1 MQRTSVLTAVLL
13 ALTFGGFCRAE
24 VSGWENHLSTDWVTK
39 IIARDGKLYLATDGG
54 LVIYDVNSGDS
65 RFLDRTDGL
74 ADNKI
79 LGLAEHNGKVWLGG
93 QYLGVSTYDS
103 QGFRNYRFPFQ
114 GQSSFA
120 FDDVSGKVYIGSLHD
135 IYVLSGDQVSVYTP
149 DPAADIHHYPIFNAL
164 AMDRNHTLWFGGY
177 IFGYLTANGQT
188 TIIDCDHSD
197 IRDILVDA
205 DGNKWLATNRGL
217 KRYDGQ
223 QFTSF
228 TRAAGHLPS
237 DDLLDIDFDAQCN
250 LWMACGNTVVK
261 YDGQTF
267 RTYPLPTEYASD
279 MVYSVAAYGDCVWV
293 GTRRH
298 GLMRLKDGA
307 FTHVDICRNG
317 LHTNI
322 LYDVSCADSHG
333 NVFFVTE
340 YSLQQYAGEG
350 RWKHHFNSEGENEQS
365 DRGFTPA
372 VSAAAFDRQGRL
384 WVAPWNPDT
393 ALVVISGD
401 DTTAI
406 RWADTPMTATS
417 NRINRLAFDSHN
429 NLWVGTNAGL
439 FSLASDGA
447 RWTTYTSANTP
458 MPGDWVTALTV
469 DHTDRVWLSIY
480 DLGLLCF
487 DGQTWTK
494 YDSENSPLP
503 YNYIS
508 SIKVDSHNKV
518 WMNNRQV
525 INIPVSGAE
534 YGGGLIGFDGTR
546 WEIYD
551 RHNSPV
557 GSNCITDLDID
568 KDDRLW
574 LAAWDIGL
582 VSFDPAAS
590 IDKWH
595 SHTVNNSGIA
605 NPWPIQVRIDP
616 ARDRVWLAHEASGGI
631 SSATINVYGGVDT
644 TSAPTAG
651 SETFYTLDGLR
662 VTTPL
667 SGRIHIVR
675 DTDGHVSKRIHR

>member
-1 MQRTSVLTAVLL
+1 M
-13 ALTFGGFCRAE
+13 
-24 VSGWENHLSTDWVTK
+24 
-39 IIARDGKLYLATDGG
+39 
-54 LVIYDVNSGDS
+54 
-65 RFLDRTDGL
+65 
-74 ADNKI
+74 
-79 LGLAEHNGKVWLGG
+79 
-93 QYLGVSTYDS
+93 
-103 QGFRNYRFPFQ
+103 
-114 GQSSFA
+114 
-120 FDDVSGKVYIGSLHD
+120 
-135 IYVLSGDQVSVYTP
+135 LSGDQVSVYTP

-307 FTHVDICRNG
+307 FTHVDIYRNG
-317 LHTNI
+317 LHTNT
-322 LYDVSCADSHG
+322 LYDMSCADSHG

-675 DTDGHVSKRIHR
+675 DTYGHVSKRIHR